1 MELDQGRRLRS
12 RERTTATQVAIVP
25 YKRFIMTLPF
35 CPRGHLTHAKLRVSI
50 SLTRRPASDGAS
62 PLPSPHLFCEAATF
76 VVARTRV
83 EIVPARLLARV
94 VYPHCRRR
102 HHKLEPCSLAPHRQI
117 DDDGAAAAR
126 YVCRRWRTPSS
137 FSPSND
143 PRPPLLVLSL
153 HGDYIQAAAA
163 SLSNDQL
170 LQPLLMV
177 VQLA

>member
-117 DDDGAAAAR
+117 DDDGSRAVRLPPVA
-126 YVCRRWRTPSS
+126 PS
-137 FSPSND
+137 
-143 PRPPLLVLSL
+143 LLVLPRTTIVPPRSFFPFMVTTYKQRRLPSL
-153 HGDYIQAAAA
+153 TTNCCSHY
-163 SLSNDQL
+163 
-170 LQPLLMV
+170 
-177 VQLA
+177 